1 MSFCGFVYDSQGRR
15 CFCLSI
21 CGTHAPCRRRFSFC
35 CFSASHGSCRS
46 VANASCDHPSYYSA
60 PPSASSP
67 STSSPPPPS
76 PSSLS
81 ARTSPSAVMLA
92 RTCIGNRRQTV
103 WPFFF
108 SLPCRPCTAIRQQ
121 GGGREGCKNMC
132 ARFSHHIAGNC
143 RKSRGCTT
151 VLQTEQVRQAPSLT
165 RSLFHELR
173 VM

>member
-1 MSFCGFVYDSQGRR
+1 MVWFTCWHRCLSVCGFVYDSQGRR
-15 CFCLSI
+15 WFCLSM
-21 CGTHAPCRRRFSFC
+21 CGTHSPCRRCFSFC

-81 ARTSPSAVMLA
+81 ARTSPSAIMLA

-103 WPFFF
+103 CPFFF
-108 SLPCRPCTAIRQQ
+108 PYHVVLARSSDSKAEGVKVVRACVHDFPTTLQETAERAEVAQPFY
-121 GGGREGCKNMC
+121 RLSKCDK
-132 ARFSHHIAGNC
+132 H
-143 RKSRGCTT
+143 
-151 VLQTEQVRQAPSLT
+151 
-165 RSLFHELR
+165 LR
-173 VM
+173 